1 MVSTTGQ
8 ISLIRSAKLQQVPY
22 SGIPIIMN
30 TPSEITVTVGKL
42 PGAIKTGIKVNSPA
56 TVQDALA
63 AAQVNPDGY
72 EIRVN
77 NNAADL
83 NSEIKDGNTILLVLP
98 VKGN

>member
-1 MVSTTGQ
+1 
-8 ISLIRSAKLQQVPY
+8 
-22 SGIPIIMN
+22 MN

-42 PGAIKTGIKVNSPA
+42 PGAIKTGIKVSSPA
-56 TVQDALA
+56 TVQDALV

-77 NNAADL
+77 NQAAQL
-83 NSEIKDGNTILLVLP
+83 GSEIKDGQTILLVLP

>member
-1 MVSTTGQ
+1 
-8 ISLIRSAKLQQVPY
+8 
-22 SGIPIIMN
+22 MN

-56 TVQDALA
+56 TVQDALV

-77 NNAADL
+77 NQAAEL
-83 NSEIKDGNTILLVLP
+83 GSEIKDGQTILLVLP